1 MPLRQHLYRPINKR
15 FILAL
20 GALLTLSGC
29 AGGGGWHMPPPVV
42 DSQAAVS
49 QPWAVTYTATG
60 TLEANNKVDLTT
72 ESAGTVTHIQVQE
85 GDSVHRGQV
94 LIRLKADKQVAQ
106 VQESVAGISA
116 SQGNIEQQQADINQ
130 AKARLDSASVKLKL
144 AKSELQRYERLYKEQ
159 FVSQLELDQKR
170 TNFDT
175 ASADYE
181 EALQGLSSSRAR
193 FAQAASSLS
202 QARSSYRYNVAVAN
216 ESLIRSP
223 FAGVIGQ
230 KYVYLGDYVSP
241 GQKLLTVVDPSSFK
255 IQFAVP
261 EQYLHQL
268 RVGLPVAVSFDGLG
282 ATHYTGSVNFIDPVM
297 DPSSHTVMVKA
308 ILPNAAGLR
317 HGLFGTIDLTLGTIA
332 NAVVIPEEAIVP
344 QGEKTFV
351 YVVRREI
358 YQPDVPGEAGAA
370 KAIAQAP
377 QPAQKPTTVAH
388 LQEVT
393 VGHRKTGTVQIESG
407 LNAGDQVIV
416 SGLQKVN
423 DNMEVHLSSD
433 PMPAGPKGH

>member
-1 MPLRQHLYRPINKR
+1 M
-15 FILAL
+15 
-20 GALLTLSGC
+20 
-29 AGGGGWHMPPPVV
+29 
-42 DSQAAVS
+42 
-49 QPWAVTYTATG
+49 VTYTATG

-72 ESAGTVTHIQVQE
+72 ESAGTITHILTKE
-85 GDSVHRGQV
+85 GESVHRGQV
-94 LIRLKADKQVAQ
+94 LMQLKADKQIAQ

-116 SQGNIEQQQADINQ
+116 SQGGIEQQKADINQ
-130 AKARLDSASVKLKL
+130 AKARLDSASVKLRL
-144 AKSELQRYERLYKEQ
+144 AQSELQRYERLYKDQ

-175 ASADYE
+175 ASADYQ

-193 FAQAASSLS
+193 YAQAASSLS

-216 ESLIRSP
+216 ESLIRAP
-223 FAGVIGQ
+223 FSGIIGQ

-255 IQFAVP
+255 IQFSVP
-261 EQYLHQL
+261 ERYLHQL

-282 ATHYTGSVNFIDPVM
+282 DAHYAGSVGFIDPVI
-297 DPSSHTVMVKA
+297 DPEAHTVMVKA

-317 HGLFGTIDLTLGTIA
+317 HGLFGSIDLGLGTIA

-358 YQPDVPGEAGAA
+358 YQPSTPKTDA
-370 KAIAQAP
+370 KAKTAALLA
-377 QPAQKPTTVAH
+377 AQKPTTVAH

-393 VGHRKTGTVQIESG
+393 VGHRKAGTVQIESG
-407 LNAGDQVIV
+407 LQMGDQVIIN
-416 SGLQKVN
+416 GLQKVN

-433 PMPAGPKGH
+433 PMPMGTKGH